1 MHQFSEPIPRL
12 SRKIS
17 VGCRKDSGETDGQL
31 GRTAMVWTLLSNR
44 GTVRKWERPVL
55 ILPKEKEPV
64 RGGGR
69 DKGTQEVGFAEM
81 PNAGFRLKN
90 L

>member
-1 MHQFSEPIPRL
+1 
-12 SRKIS
+12 
-17 VGCRKDSGETDGQL
+17 
-31 GRTAMVWTLLSNR
+31 MVWTLLSNR